1 MKNKNF
7 ARVVAILLAAIMLI
21 SVVIGAISAITSLRA
36 RAAVTQAEIDRLRQ
50 EKQQYAQRKLE
61 IQARIN
67 TIEFERMSEVARKSV
82 LDDRIIL
89 TGQEIENIRE
99 TIDYYSLLII
109 EKEGEVTDAQ
119 NRENEQLTSYRRRV
133 REMEECG
140 VISYLEILFDSTS
153 FTDLLARLDF
163 ISDIMHADERMY
175 YNLIDSRLQTIAARE
190 TLVATRLEMEE
201 EEALLEIAEQELLEQ
216 LEEANALIETLENN
230 IERERQ
236 LYADA
241 RAEEERIQRE
251 INSKV
256 EELRREQE
264 RRQIAESQRVRG
276 TGDLLWPAP
285 GHNSITSRFGIR
297 LHPVY
302 RVLRQHTGI
311 DIGAPYGARVVAA
324 DTGTVITSSYNSSYG
339 NYIVVSHGST
349 RLGSNVTTL
358 YAHLS
363 IRNVSAGDVVSRGTT
378 IGRVGSTGVSTG
390 AHLHFEVSINGTRVN
405 PERYL

>member
-1 MKNKNF
+1 VKNKNF
-7 ARVVAILLAAIMLI
+7 ARAVAILLAAIMLI
-21 SVVIGAISAITSLRA
+21 SVVIGAISALTNFKGRA
-36 RAAVTQAEIDRLRQ
+36 VVTQAEIDRLRQ
-50 EKQQYAQRKLE
+50 TKQEYAQLKLE

-99 TIDYYSLLII
+99 TIDYYSLLIT
-109 EKEGEVTDAQ
+109 EKEVEVVEAQ
-119 NRENEQLTSYRRRV
+119 NRENDQLASYRRRV
-133 REMEECG
+133 RDMEESG

-163 ISDIMHADERMY
+163 ISDIMHADERLY
-175 YNLIDSRLQTIAARE
+175 YNLIESRLQTIAAKDNLE
-190 TLVATRLEMEE
+190 LARLEMEE
-201 EEALLEIAEQELLEQ
+201 EEATLSIAEQELLEQ

-230 IERERQ
+230 RERERQ

-285 GHNSITSRFGIR
+285 GYNTITSRFGIR
-297 LHPVY
+297 VHPVY

-339 NYIVVSHGST
+339 NYIVVSHGNT
-349 RLGSNVTTL
+349 RMGNNVTTL

-363 IRNVSAGDVVSRGTT
+363 TRNVSVGDVVSRGST